1 MNIFDAF
8 ELDVNVVNIVYY
20 EKTRV
25 KRFYSSPFADWFER
39 NYMDCFFQICPDV
52 LFRSYKF
59 DYCITTSTPTGHV
72 MIDLVAPGFGIAI
85 GGNGYAGKSADEI
98 GHVAAR

>member
-1 MNIFDAF
+1 M
-8 ELDVNVVNIVYY
+8 LV
-20 EKTRV
+20 
-25 KRFYSSPFADWFER
+25 
-39 NYMDCFFQICPDV
+39 DV

-59 DYCITTSTPTGHV
+59 DYCVTTSTSNGHV